1 MEITISQEAYDN
13 YIKHSSSNHPQ
24 NTRLRPENEDFLDAL
39 LSVDMTD
46 TPEGREILDA
56 ISKLD

>member
-13 YIKHSSSNHPQ
+13 YIKHSSSNHPL

-39 LSVDMTD
+39 LSVDMAD
-46 TPEGREILDA
+46 TPEGREILEA